1 MTFQWFNARCD
12 LSLQGYS
19 GSDLRL
25 VCKEAAMKPLRR
37 LMAAIETEEDVNTI
51 NWSQEVE
58 PSRMPGPEPITV
70 DDMAEAMSST
80 KSSAQA
86 VPFKKYEAWMNEFGS
101 V

>member
-1 MTFQWFNARCD
+1 MMFE
-12 LSLQGYS
+12 QGYS

-37 LMAAIETEEDVNTI
+37 LMQQIETESEDVNTI
-51 NWSQEVE
+51 NWSQEAD
-58 PSRMPGPEPITV
+58 PNRIQAPGPITV
-70 DDMAEAMSST
+70 EDMTDSMANT

-86 VPFKKYEAWMNEFGS
+86 VPFKKYTAWMNEFGS